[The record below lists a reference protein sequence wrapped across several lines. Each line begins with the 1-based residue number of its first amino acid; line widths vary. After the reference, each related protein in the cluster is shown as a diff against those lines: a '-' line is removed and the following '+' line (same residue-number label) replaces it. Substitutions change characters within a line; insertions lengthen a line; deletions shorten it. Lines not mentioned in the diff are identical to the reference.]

1 MDLEAYL
8 KERRTLIEET
18 LERCIPS
25 ADTFPQI
32 LYQAMRYSL
41 FAGGKRL
48 RPILVLASY
57 EALKDNSS
65 EILTIAAAIELIHA
79 YSLIHDD
86 LPSMD
91 NDDFR
96 RGQLTCHKV
105 FGEGIAILTG
115 DALLTMAFTMMS
127 DHSLSKK
134 VRSEIIVSV
143 IKETGTAAGSF
154 GMVGGQ
160 VMDIQAVGKKIELPL
175 LDYIHTHKTGAL
187 IRASVRVG
195 AILAEAD
202 EKQMDALT
210 GYGDNIGLAYQ
221 IVDDILDIEEEKEK
235 SNNNTYPFFVGVST
249 AKQRAKDLIKN
260 AITSLEDFDEK
271 ADPLREIAKYIVA
284 RSS

>member
-8 KERRTLIEET
+8 KEKRTLIEET

-41 FAGGKRL
+41 FTGGKRL

-65 EILTIAAAIELIHA
+65 EVLSFAAAIELIHA

-221 IVDDILDIEEEKEK
+221 IVDDILD
-235 SNNNTYPFFVGVST
+235 NNTYPLFVGVST

-271 ADPLREIAKYIVA
+271 ADPLREIARFIVE
-284 RSS
+284 RKQ